1 MRVESELGVGSSF
14 IFWIKVEMIPSWE
27 TPQDIVHKWYTQ
39 SKPET
44 KALLNRSSQLA
55 QERSGK
61 YKLRTD
67 SPVDFSKTVNN
78 KKLKP
83 RRKHSGH
90 TDVRATSFYGDVQ
103 EEARKIC
110 KTASLVDRSI
120 YSY

>member
-1 MRVESELGVGSSF
+1 M
-14 IFWIKVEMIPSWE
+14 
-27 TPQDIVHKWYTQ
+27 
-39 SKPET
+39 
-44 KALLNRSSQLA
+44 
-55 QERSGK
+55 
-61 YKLRTD
+61 
-67 SPVDFSKTVNN
+67 NN

-120 YSY
+120 YSYQQQQDLSQIILDEKPMRKKLNIFVMDRDSAHL